1 MYPVPAPTSATT
13 IPGRIPNA
21 SSAPSGFSSFSRS
34 GRFNQSAPCT
44 PITPAICRPVTGCS
58 PWPANRLA
66 ATSARKQR
74 RVMYIL
80 ALYHTIVNH
89 RAPMRQRWTPLTPL
103 ILCPAGSAPAH
114 DIITTAITWDREIS
128 RIVYERCASCH
139 HNGGQA
145 FSLMTYAEARPW
157 AVAIKE
163 EVLERRMPPWGAVK
177 GFGDFRND
185 QGLTPE
191 QLELITS
198 WVGGG
203 VPEGEA
209 KDLAPDP
216 KFDQPAPEIS
226 SRGGIAVSGE
236 FQLRKDFSLD
246 GVVPKNVP
254 EDAAFQVTA
263 EMPDGSIE
271 PLLWFEHYSAKFAH
285 PFLYRNAIDLPAGT
299 KIHGVPS
306 GSTVLLLPAA
316 PATTNAATPAP

>member
-1 MYPVPAPTSATT
+1 M
-13 IPGRIPNA
+13 
-21 SSAPSGFSSFSRS
+21 
-34 GRFNQSAPCT
+34 
-44 PITPAICRPVTGCS
+44 
-58 PWPANRLA
+58 
-66 ATSARKQR
+66 
-74 RVMYIL
+74 
-80 ALYHTIVNH
+80 ALYHTIVG
-89 RAPMRQRWTPLTPL
+89 QRL
-103 ILCPAGSAPAH
+103 ILIVGLGLSAIFTARAH
-114 DIITTAITWDREIS
+114 DIITTPITWDREIS

-139 HNGGQA
+139 HDGGQA
-145 FSLMTYAEARPW
+145 FSLMTYASARPW

-216 KFDQPAPEIS
+216 KFDRPARENPS
-226 SRGGIAVSGE
+226 HGAIAVSGE
-236 FQLRKDFSLD
+236 FQLRKNFSLD
-246 GVVPKNVP
+246 GLAPKSVP

-263 EMPDGSIE
+263 ELPDGSIE

-285 PFLYRNAIDLPAGT
+285 PFLCRTPIELPAGSR
-299 KIHGVPS
+299 IHGVPP
-306 GSTVLLLPAA
+306 GSTVLLLPAT
-316 PATTNAATPAP
+316 PATTKATPVP

>member
-1 MYPVPAPTSATT
+1 
-13 IPGRIPNA
+13 
-21 SSAPSGFSSFSRS
+21 
-34 GRFNQSAPCT
+34 
-44 PITPAICRPVTGCS
+44 
-58 PWPANRLA
+58 
-66 ATSARKQR
+66 
-74 RVMYIL
+74 MYIL
-80 ALYHTIVNH
+80 ALYHTTVGE
-89 RAPMRQRWTPLTPL
+89 RWAIITGL
-103 ILCPAGSAPAH
+103 ILCTAASAPAH

-128 RIVYERCASCH
+128 RIVYQRCAACH
-139 HNGGQA
+139 RNGGQA

-163 EVLERRMPPWGAVK
+163 EVLERQMPPWGAVK

-216 KFDQPAPEIS
+216 KFDQPAPES
-226 SRGGIAVSGE
+226 SSHGSIAVSGE
-236 FQLRKDFSLD
+236 FQLPKDFSLD
-246 GVVPKNVP
+246 GVLPKAVS
-254 EDAAFQVTA
+254 EDAAFQITA

-285 PFLYRNAIDLPAGT
+285 PFLYRNSIELPAGT
-299 KIHGVPS
+299 KIHGVPP

-316 PATTNAATPAP
+316 AAATNATLTP